1 MYIIDPGNE
10 IFIPNNLWSKPPAHQ
25 RLGKDLAYADMK
37 LTKQTD
43 VIQENCNNT
52 NGYVYGGK
60 KFQIRSKIHPDVNIN
75 FLLDVK
81 TNSQRKK

>member
-1 MYIIDPGNE
+1 M
-10 IFIPNNLWSKPPAHQ
+10 WSKPPAHQ
-25 RLGKDLAYADMK
+25 RLGKGLAYADMK

-60 KFQIRSKIHPDVNIN
+60 KFQIRSKIHSDV
-75 FLLDVK
+75 
-81 TNSQRKK
+81 

>member
-1 MYIIDPGNE
+1 M
-10 IFIPNNLWSKPPAHQ
+10 WSKPPAHQ
-25 RLGKDLAYADMK
+25 RLGKNLENAHMK

-60 KFQIRSKIHPDVNIN
+60 KFKLAQKHIKIGC
-75 FLLDVK
+75 
-81 TNSQRKK
+81 

>member
-1 MYIIDPGNE
+1 M
-10 IFIPNNLWSKPPAHQ
+10 WSKPPAHQ
-25 RLGKDLAYADMK
+25 RLGKNLENAHMK

-60 KFQIRSKIHPDVNIN
+60 KFKLAQKHIN
-75 FLLDVK
+75 DWMLKHIL
-81 TNSQRKK
+81 N